1 MKTKSIRFTSVFL
14 SLLIALSVFA
24 AVPAFAGE
32 YKFPPLPAGTRY
44 GFEVES
50 YPAIY
55 NINSTVKLADKEDV
69 LNSLKADFPNMK
81 IYDVDYYGT
90 LSDGSRLVF
99 PYRGDIA
106 YFAESSYNVVGKY
119 FYKVPSLGKEVQLY
133 RDHELIYITEGYT
146 DGKISDKLLDEI
158 AEKLCYNEFINT
170 KTYQKNIDEGK
181 LATPLAKTVSKEDG
195 LMVDWYSVYGAEKY
209 RVYIKKD
216 GGWQRLGDTAST
228 SFVCKDALIGNSYTF
243 TVRCISADGKKFTS
257 GYMPEGTTGTYNL
270 YLNAP
275 VITKLENTS
284 QGVKLSWNKRSC
296 VSSYRVFVKEGN
308 TWKGIGNS
316 TSSSF
321 VHKGAKS
328 GTTYTYTL
336 RCLTADGK
344 TFCSHYNKTG
354 WSKKYVAQPKITT
367 LTNDGNGVK
376 ITWNKVAG
384 AESYRVF
391 IKNGSSWKGV
401 GNTSSNTFTHKGLKS
416 GVNYTYTVRC
426 QTADAKSFTS
436 SYDASGKTIKF
447 IAEPAITSLS
457 NTGSGIKISWSKSA
471 GASKYRVFLKNGNSW
486 KKLADTASTSY
497 THSGV
502 KNNTSY
508 TYTVRCLSSD
518 GKSFTSSYN
527 KNGKSIKA
535 VVKQN
540 TDKTTTSNG
549 YVTTKIN
556 GMTIK
561 YQSTVYHGQ
570 NTTLTVYGAANTSS
584 TITVRYNSGVSKAS
598 GLGSKYSDGN
608 GKVEWTW
615 KIGNQTAPG
624 TYPITITQG
633 NKSAKVNFTVR

>member
-14 SLLIALSVFA
+14 SLLIALSVLA

-32 YKFPPLPAGTRY
+32 YKFPPLPTGTRY
-44 GFEVES
+44 GFEVEN

-55 NINSTVKLADKEDV
+55 NTNSAVKLTDKEDV
-69 LNSLKADFPNMK
+69 LNSLKADFPDME

-99 PYRGDIA
+99 PYIGGIG
-106 YFAESSYNVVGKY
+106 YFTEVSYNVAGKY
-119 FYKVPSLGKEVQLY
+119 FYIVPAIGMEPQLY
-133 RDHELIYITEGYT
+133 RDHELIYITEGYA
-146 DGKISDKLLDEI
+146 DGKISDTLLDEI

-181 LATPLAKTVSKEDG
+181 LAAPLARTVSKEDG
-195 LMVDWYSVYGAEKY
+195 LTVSWHPVYGAEKY
-209 RVYIKKD
+209 RVYVKKD

-257 GYMPEGTTGTYNL
+257 GYMPDGTTGTFSL
-270 YLNAP
+270 YLAAP

-284 QGVKLSWNKRSC
+284 QGVKLSWNKRRC

-308 TWKGIGNS
+308 TWKGIG
-316 TSSSF
+316 SSASGSF
-321 VHKGAKS
+321 VHKQAKS

-336 RCLTADGK
+336 RALKADGK
-344 TFCSHYNKTG
+344 TFCSRYNQTG
-354 WSKKYVAQPKITT
+354 RSKKYVAQPKITS

-391 IKNGSSWKGV
+391 VKNGSSWKGA

-416 GVNYTYTVRC
+416 GTNYTYTVRC

-436 SYDASGKTIKF
+436 SYDASGKSVKF
-447 IAEPAITSLS
+447 IAEPEITSLS

-471 GASKYRVFLKNGNSW
+471 GASKYRVFLKNGSSW

-527 KNGKSIKA
+527 KNGRSIKA
-535 VVKQN
+535 VVK
-540 TDKTTTSNG
+540 
-549 YVTTKIN
+549 
-556 GMTIK
+556 
-561 YQSTVYHGQ
+561 
-570 NTTLTVYGAANTSS
+570 
-584 TITVRYNSGVSKAS
+584 
-598 GLGSKYSDGN
+598 
-608 GKVEWTW
+608 
-615 KIGNQTAPG
+615 
-624 TYPITITQG
+624 
-633 NKSAKVNFTVR
+633 